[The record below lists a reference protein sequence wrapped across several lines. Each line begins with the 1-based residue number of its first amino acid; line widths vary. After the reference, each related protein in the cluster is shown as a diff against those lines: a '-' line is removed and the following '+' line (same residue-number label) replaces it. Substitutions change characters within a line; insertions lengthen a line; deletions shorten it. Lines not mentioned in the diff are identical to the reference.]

1 MKLAVSIDD
10 DDDDDGMRQLKDM
23 AFTVINN
30 SILVKSV
37 NRRGEM
43 SQDGDPLLAHTMAFH
58 ALYTEHIPDSYPGE
72 VDWVR
77 GLFDKD
83 SQLNSIG

>member
-1 MKLAVSIDD
+1 MKLAVSID

-23 AFTVINN
+23 AFTVIHN

-37 NRRGEM
+37 SRRGELKE
-43 SQDGDPLLAHTMAFH
+43 DDPLLAHTMAFH

>member
-1 MKLAVSIDD
+1 MNE
-10 DDDDDGMRQLKDM
+10 Q
-23 AFTVINN
+23 
-30 SILVKSV
+30 
-37 NRRGEM
+37 
-43 SQDGDPLLAHTMAFH
+43 DPLLAHTMAFH